1 MRRAT
6 CSAPGNDMKSLFEI
20 FRSKRSMLRAALLLA
35 VLVPACAVD
44 ASSDTDSTSADVKR
58 TPTAVQMNDV
68 SILYPLATSA
78 DDISNYLS
86 PTSNGAGRGDL
97 LPSRIFDAI
106 ATQVQGING
115 APKIDDLHVVAARL
129 DPCFAQ
135 IGPVTDPS
143 SCSHMIRLVYQ
154 SVTPAVNGGT
164 GVTVADS
171 GFHVFYSLTA
181 DQFASLVKDVVNL
194 RVANSDGKDL
204 GELDVHP
211 IMRSQ
216 GLSGAFAQGL
226 NAIILKYAGGGNI
239 IKITGFLGVFSQHT
253 SWNFAASDVDASGNT
268 TVDAIASLPNGAV
281 EQTVSLGTAP
291 TDLIQLGFL
300 QTTTS
305 DNVLPLLSS
314 VVQDDT
320 DAVRQAAFDSA
331 LRIENPNFHSPNT
344 IDCASCHTAEIARQ
358 LVGEDFFKLSAT
370 GDANAFVPNSKYVT
384 KGDVSAKYLAL
395 QPNGLA
401 VNLHAF
407 SYDGTAPMI
416 IQRVIN
422 ETASI
427 VAALNAPPGS

>member
-1 MRRAT
+1 MSKPSFT
-6 CSAPGNDMKSLFEI
+6 F
-20 FRSKRSMLRAALLLA
+20 FQSKRSVLGAALLLL
-35 VLVPACAVD
+35 VLAPACAVD
-44 ASSDTDSTSADVKR
+44 ASSDDDSTSADVKR
-58 TPTAVQMNDV
+58 TPTTVQMNDV

-86 PTSNGAGRGDL
+86 PTSNGAGSGDL
-97 LPSRIFDAI
+97 LPASIFDAI
-106 ATQVQGING
+106 ATQTQGING
-115 APKIDDLHVVAARL
+115 AAKIDDLHVVAARL

-143 SCSHMIRLVYQ
+143 TCSHMIRLVYQ
-154 SVTPAVNGGT
+154 SVTAGT
-164 GVTVADS
+164 TTGTPVTVADS
-171 GFHVFYSLTA
+171 GFHVFYSLSA
-181 DQFASLVKDVVNL
+181 DQFDAALKEIVNL

-204 GELDVHP
+204 GALTVHP
-211 IMRSQ
+211 IMKSQ
-216 GLSGAFAQGL
+216 GLDGAYAQGL
-226 NAIILKYAGGGNI
+226 NAIIQKYAGAGNI

-253 SWNFAASDVDASGNT
+253 SWNFAASDVANGEP
-268 TVDAIASLPNGAV
+268 TVDKIATLADDAV

-300 QTTTS
+300 PTTTN
-305 DNVLPLLSS
+305 DNVQPLLTS

-331 LRIENPNFHSPNT
+331 LRIENPNFNSPNT

-358 LVGEDFFKLSAT
+358 LIGQDFFKLPES

-384 KGDVSAKYLAL
+384 KTDTTAKYLAK

-407 SYDGTAPMI
+407 SYDGTDPMI
-416 IQRVIN
+416 IERVIN

-427 VAALNAPPGS
+427 VAALNAPPAK

>member
-1 MRRAT
+1 M
-6 CSAPGNDMKSLFEI
+6 MKSHLEF
-20 FRSKRSMLRAALLLA
+20 FRSKRSLLGAALLLA

-58 TPTAVQMNDV
+58 TPTTVQMNDV

-86 PTSNGAGRGDL
+86 PTSNGAGSGDL
-97 LPSRIFDAI
+97 LPAKIFDAI

-115 APKIDDLHVVAARL
+115 APQIDDLHVVAARL

-143 SCSHMIRLVYQ
+143 TCSHMIRLVYQ
-154 SVTPAVNGGT
+154 SVTPALNGGT

-204 GELDVHP
+204 GELAVHP
-211 IMRSQ
+211 IMKSQ
-216 GLSGAFAQGL
+216 GLSGAYAQGL
-226 NAIILKYAGGGNI
+226 NAIILKYAGAGNI

-253 SWNFAASDVDASGNT
+253 SWNFAASDVVSGKT
-268 TVDAIASLPNGAV
+268 TVDQIATLPNDAV

-305 DNVLPLLSS
+305 DNVLPLISA

-358 LVGEDFFKLSAT
+358 LVGQDFFKLSTT

-384 KGDVSAKYLAL
+384 KGDVTAKYLAL

-422 ETASI
+422 ESASI
-427 VAALNAPPGS
+427 VAALNAPPTN

>member
-1 MRRAT
+1 MT
-6 CSAPGNDMKSLFEI
+6 NSSLTFLQ
-20 FRSKRSMLRAALLLA
+20 SKRSLLGAALLLA
-35 VLVPACAVD
+35 ALVPACAVD
-44 ASSDTDSTSADVKR
+44 ASSDDDTTSADVKR
-58 TPTAVQMNDV
+58 TPTTVQMNDV

-78 DDISNYLS
+78 SDIDNYLS
-86 PTSNGAGRGDL
+86 PTSKGAGGQM
-97 LPSRIFDAI
+97 LPSKIFDAI
-106 ATQVQGING
+106 ATQVQGIDG
-115 APKIDDLHVVAARL
+115 APQIDDLHVIAARL

-154 SVTPAVNGGT
+154 SVMAGT
-164 GVTVADS
+164 TKGAPVTVADS

-181 DQFASLVKDVVNL
+181 DQFDAALKEIVNL

-204 GELDVHP
+204 GALTVHP
-211 IMRSQ
+211 IMKSQ
-216 GLSGAFAQGL
+216 GLSGAYAQGL
-226 NAIILKYAGGGNI
+226 NAIIQKYAGAGNI

-253 SWNFAASDVDASGNT
+253 SWNFAASDVANGKP
-268 TVDAIASLPNGAV
+268 TVDKIASLADDAV

-300 QTTTS
+300 QTTTN
-305 DNVLPLLSS
+305 DNVQPLLTA

-331 LRIENPNFHSPNT
+331 LRVENPNFNSPNT

-358 LVGEDFFKLSAT
+358 LIGQDFFKLST
-370 GDANAFVPNSKYVT
+370 SGDANAFVSNSKYVT
-384 KGDVSAKYLAL
+384 KTDTTTKYLAK

-407 SYDGTAPMI
+407 SYDGTDPMI
-416 IQRVIN
+416 ILRVIN
-422 ETASI
+422 ETAAI
-427 VAALNAPPGS
+427 VAALNGPPTK

>member
-1 MRRAT
+1 
-6 CSAPGNDMKSLFEI
+6 MKSPVAI
-20 FRSKRSMLRAALLLA
+20 FRSKRSFLGAALLLA
-35 VLVPACAVD
+35 VLVPGCAAN
-44 ASSDTDSTSADVKR
+44 ASSDDDTTSADVKR
-58 TPTAVQMNDV
+58 TPTTVQMNDV
-68 SILYPLATSA
+68 SILYPLATDA

-86 PTSNGAGRGDL
+86 PTSNGAGAGDL
-97 LPSRIFDAI
+97 LPADIFGAI

-115 APKIDDLHVVAARL
+115 APQIDNLHVVAARL

-154 SVTPAVNGGT
+154 SVTPATNGGT

-181 DQFASLVKDVVNL
+181 DQFASLVKDIVNL

-204 GELDVHP
+204 GELAVHP
-211 IMRSQ
+211 IMKSQ

-226 NAIILKYAGGGNI
+226 NAIILKYAGAGNI

-253 SWNFAASDVDASGNT
+253 SWNFAASDVADGVT
-268 TVDAIASLPNGAV
+268 TVAPIASLANNAV

-291 TDLIQLGFL
+291 TDLIQLSFL

-305 DNVLPLLSS
+305 DNVQPLLSS

-320 DAVRQAAFDSA
+320 DDVRQAAFDGA

-384 KGDVSAKYLAL
+384 KGDVDAKYLAV

-427 VAALNAPPGS
+427 VAALNAPPPS